1 MADVSLKKTPKILS
15 GTEFMNHRRSVRQ
28 NYHSILSG
36 LKFCRFGAILL
47 AGLCLG
53 CSNEPDQD
61 AATGDGELTGAAA
74 SSPVPRNVTLALN
87 WYPEAEHGGYYA
99 ALVHRYFKE
108 AGLNVT
114 IRPGGP
120 GVPVIQDVATGRV
133 EFGISNA
140 DQILV
145 GRAREADVVAV
156 FAALQTSPRCI
167 MVHEASGIKKF
178 EDLENLTLAINQNST
193 FGNYL
198 QRKVS
203 LEGCTIVPYP
213 GNVSTFLLNK
223 DFAQQAYVF
232 SEPFSAKKEGGDPH
246 NLMAAEIGFNPY
258 TSTLIVEA
266 LTIADD
272 PDLVRDFTQAV
283 QKGWQKYLTEPDET
297 NLFILAQTDQLS
309 EEDLDILE
317 FGAKELQALCLSD
330 DSTGTIPLGNM
341 TEARWQ
347 KMADQLVECEV
358 VEAGSLKVTDAFT
371 TEFLAKPPNK
381 ESEPASD

>member
-1 MADVSLKKTPKILS
+1 
-15 GTEFMNHRRSVRQ
+15 MNHRRPALHNRL
-28 NYHSILSG
+28 SILSG
-36 LKFCRFGAILL
+36 LKFCQFGLILII
-47 AGLCLG
+47 GFCLG
-53 CSNEPDQD
+53 CSEQPDPE
-61 AATGDGELTGAAA
+61 TVNHDGELAGSEA
-74 SSPVPRNVTLALN
+74 SSSVSLDVTLALN

-99 ALVHRYFKE
+99 ALVHGYFKA

-145 GRAREADVVAV
+145 GRAREADVVAI
-156 FAALQTSPRCI
+156 FAAMQTSPRCI
-167 MVHEASGIKKF
+167 MVHKASGIEKF
-178 EDLENLTLAINQNST
+178 EDLKNLTLAINQNST

-213 GNVSTFLLNK
+213 GNISTFLLNK

-232 SEPFSAKKEGGDPH
+232 SEPFTATKEGGDPRS
-246 NLMAAEIGFNPY
+246 LMAAEIGFNPY
-258 TSTLIVEA
+258 TSTLITEA
-266 LTIADD
+266 SMIKDK
-272 PDLVRDFTQAV
+272 PGLVRDFTQAV
-283 QKGWQKYLTEPDET
+283 QKGWQKYLTDPEKT
-297 NLFILAQTDQLS
+297 NRFILAQTDELN
-309 EEDLDILE
+309 EGDLDILA
-317 FGAKELQALCLSD
+317 FGAKELQALCLAF

-341 TEARWQ
+341 TEQRWQ

-358 VEAGSLKVTDAFT
+358 VEPGSLKIGDAFT
-371 TEFLAKPPNK
+371 NVFLKLPDVSSNTEETA
-381 ESEPASD
+381 EQ

>member
-1 MADVSLKKTPKILS
+1 
-15 GTEFMNHRRSVRQ
+15 MNYRRSARQ
-28 NYHSILSG
+28 DYHQIRAG
-36 LKFCRFGAILL
+36 LKFCQFGAILL

-53 CSNEPDQD
+53 CSNQPVDD
-61 AATGDGELTGAAA
+61 AATGDDELTGVAA

-99 ALVHRYFKE
+99 ALVHGFFKE

-120 GVPVIQDVATGRV
+120 GVPVIQDVATQRV

-167 MVHEASGIKKF
+167 MVHEASGIKQF
-178 EDLENLTLAINQNST
+178 EGLKNLTLAINQNST

-198 QRKVS
+198 QRQVS

-232 SEPFSAKKEGGDPH
+232 SEPFTAKKEGGDPH

-266 LTIADD
+266 TTIKEK
-272 PDLVRDFTQAV
+272 PELVRDFTQAV
-283 QKGWQKYLTEPDET
+283 QKGWQKYLTEPEET
-297 NLFILAQTDQLS
+297 NRFILAQTD
-309 EEDLDILE
+309 EMNDEDLDILE
-317 FGAKELQALCLSD
+317 FGAEELQALCLPL
-330 DSTGTIPLGNM
+330 DSTGTIPLGHM

-358 VEAGSLKVTDAFT
+358 VDAGSLKVVDAFT
-371 TEFLAKPPNK
+371 TEFLAPP
-381 ESEPASD
+381 ETLPAQSAVE

>member
-1 MADVSLKKTPKILS
+1 MTYRQKTL
-15 GTEFMNHRRSVRQ
+15 Q
-28 NYHSILSG
+28 NSHATLTG
-36 LKFCRFGAILL
+36 LRFCRTYAILMV
-47 AGLCLG
+47 GFCLG
-53 CSNEPDQD
+53 CVNEPGQSHD
-61 AATGDGELTGAAA
+61 TGDQELTGVAA
-74 SSPVPRNVTLALN
+74 SSLVPRKVTLALN

-99 ALVHRYFKE
+99 ALVHGYFKE

-167 MVHEASGIKKF
+167 MVHETSGIKQF
-178 EDLENLTLAINQNST
+178 DDLKNLTLAINQNST

-213 GNVSTFLLNK
+213 GNVSTFLLNP

-232 SEPFSAKKEGGDPH
+232 SEPFSAKKEGGDPV
-246 NLMAAEIGFNPY
+246 NLMAADIGFNPY
-258 TSTLIVEA
+258 TSTLITEA
-266 LTIADD
+266 SIIKEK

-283 QKGWQKYLTEPDET
+283 QKGWQKYLSEPEET
-297 NLFILAQTDQLS
+297 NRFILAQTDQMS
-309 EEDLDILE
+309 DEDLDILE
-317 FGAKELQALCLSD
+317 FGAKELQALCRPD
-330 DSTGTIPLGNM
+330 DSTGSAPLGNM
-341 TEARWQ
+341 TKERWQ

-358 VEAGSLKVTDAFT
+358 VDAGSLNVDDAFT
-371 TEFLAKPPNK
+371 TEFLMKPSV
-381 ESEPASD
+381 EASTSNTE

>member
-1 MADVSLKKTPKILS
+1 
-15 GTEFMNHRRSVRQ
+15 MNHRRPALH
-28 NYHSILSG
+28 NFHSILSG
-36 LKFCRFGAILL
+36 LKFFRFWLILVI
-47 AGLCLG
+47 GFCLG
-53 CSNEPDQD
+53 CSEQPDPE
-61 AATGDGELTGAAA
+61 TVNRDGELAGIAAN
-74 SSPVPRNVTLALN
+74 SSVPLDVTLALN

-99 ALVHRYFKE
+99 ALVHGYFKA

-145 GRAREADVVAV
+145 GRAREADVVAI
-156 FAALQTSPRCI
+156 FAAMQTSPRCI
-167 MVHEASGIKKF
+167 MVHKASGIEKF
-178 EDLENLTLAINQNST
+178 EGLKNLTLAINQNST

-213 GNVSTFLLNK
+213 GNISTFLLNK

-232 SEPFSAKKEGGDPH
+232 SEPFTATKEGGEPRS
-246 NLMAAEIGFNPY
+246 LMAAEIGFNPY
-258 TSTLIVEA
+258 TSTLITEA
-266 LTIADD
+266 SMIKDK

-283 QKGWQKYLTEPDET
+283 QKGWQKYLTDPEKT
-297 NLFILAQTDQLS
+297 NRFILAQTDELS
-309 EEDLDILE
+309 EGDLDILA
-317 FGAKELQALCLSD
+317 FGAKELQALCLSF

-341 TEARWQ
+341 TEQRWQ

-358 VEAGSLKVTDAFT
+358 VEPGSLKIGDAFT
-371 TEFLAKPPNK
+371 NVFLKLPDVSPKTEETA
-381 ESEPASD
+381 EQ

>member
-1 MADVSLKKTPKILS
+1 
-15 GTEFMNHRRSVRQ
+15 MNHRRSAPQ
-28 NYHSILSG
+28 NYHSFLSG
-36 LKFCRFGAILL
+36 LKICQFGAILL
-47 AGLCLG
+47 AGFCLG
-53 CSNEPDQD
+53 CSNEPAQD
-61 AATGDGELTGAAA
+61 AATGDGELTGVAA

-99 ALVHRYFKE
+99 ALVHGYFKE

-140 DQILV
+140 DQILTA
-145 GRAREADVVAV
+145 RAREADVVAV

-167 MVHEASGIKKF
+167 MVHEESGIKQFDGLK
-178 EDLENLTLAINQNST
+178 NLTLAINQNST

-203 LEGCTIVPYP
+203 LEDCTIVPYP
-213 GNVSTFLLNK
+213 GNVSTFLLKK

-232 SEPFSAKKEGGDPH
+232 SEPFSAKKEGGDPV

-258 TSTLIVEA
+258 TSTLITEA
-266 LTIADD
+266 SMIKDKS
-272 PDLVRDFTQAV
+272 DLVRDFTQAV
-283 QKGWQKYLTEPDET
+283 QKGWQKYLTEPEET
-297 NLFILAQTDQLS
+297 NRFILAQTDQMS
-309 EEDLDILE
+309 DEDLDILE
-317 FGAKELQALCLSD
+317 FGAKELQALCLPV
-330 DSTGTIPLGNM
+330 DSTGTVPLGNM
-341 TEARWQ
+341 TKERWQ

-358 VEAGSLKVTDAFT
+358 VDAGSLTVADAFT
-371 TEFLAKPPNK
+371 NEFLADPQNK
-381 ESEPASD
+381 ESESDSD

>member
-1 MADVSLKKTPKILS
+1 
-15 GTEFMNHRRSVRQ
+15 MNHRRPALQ
-28 NYHSILSG
+28 NCHSILAG
-36 LKFCRFGAILL
+36 TKICRFWLIL
-47 AGLCLG
+47 AVGLGLG
-53 CSNEPDQD
+53 CSGQSDPE
-61 AATGDGELTGAAA
+61 AANGDVELTGIEA
-74 SSPVPRNVTLALN
+74 SSPVPRDVTLALN

-99 ALVHRYFKE
+99 ALVHGYFKE

-133 EFGISNA
+133 GFGISNA

-167 MVHEASGIKKF
+167 MVHEASEIKQF
-178 EDLENLTLAINQNST
+178 EGLKNLTLAINQNST

-232 SEPFSAKKEGGDPH
+232 SEPFTAKKEGGDPV

-258 TSTLIVEA
+258 TSTLITEA
-266 LTIADD
+266 SMVKDR

-283 QKGWQKYLTEPDET
+283 QKGWLKYLTEPEET
-297 NLFILAQTDQLS
+297 NRYILAQTDQMS

-317 FGAKELQALCLSD
+317 FGAKELQALCLSI

-341 TEARWQ
+341 TEERWQ

-358 VEAGSLKVTDAFT
+358 VDEGSLKVADAFT
-371 TEFLAKPPNK
+371 NEFLAKPQNK
-381 ESEPASD
+381 EAKSDSD

>member
-1 MADVSLKKTPKILS
+1 MS
-15 GTEFMNHRRSVRQ
+15 HRPTTSRNCFTIRA
-28 NYHSILSG
+28 G
-36 LKFCRFGAILL
+36 LKFCQFLVILT
-47 AGLCLG
+47 AGLSLG
-53 CSNEPDQD
+53 CSNEPD
-61 AATGDGELTGAAA
+61 ASTVAGSGELTGVAA
-74 SSPVPRNVTLALN
+74 SSPVPRSVTLALN

-99 ALVHRYFKE
+99 ALVHGYFEE
-108 AGLNVT
+108 AGLDVT

-133 EFGISNA
+133 QFGISNA

-167 MVHEASGIKKF
+167 MVHEASGIEHFDGVK
-178 EDLENLTLAINQNST
+178 NLTLAINQNST

-213 GNVSTFLLNK
+213 GNVSTFLLNPN
-223 DFAQQAYVF
+223 FAQQAYVF
-232 SEPFSAKKEGGDPH
+232 SEPFTAKKEGGDPR

-258 TSTLIVEA
+258 TSTLITEA
-266 LTIADD
+266 SMIKEKPA
-272 PDLVRDFTQAV
+272 LVRDFTQAV
-283 QKGWQKYLTEPDET
+283 QKGWQKYLTEPEET
-297 NLFILAQTDQLS
+297 NRFILAQTDQMS
-309 EEDLDILE
+309 DEDLDILE

-330 DSTGTIPLGNM
+330 DSAGTVPLGNM
-341 TEARWQ
+341 TRDRWQ

-358 VEAGSLKVTDAFT
+358 IDEGSFNVDDAFT
-371 TEFLAKPPNK
+371 TGFLARLST
-381 ESEPASD
+381 ESSTSDTE

>member
-1 MADVSLKKTPKILS
+1 
-15 GTEFMNHRRSVRQ
+15 MNHRRPAPR
-28 NYHSILSG
+28 NYHSILAG
-36 LKFCRFGAILL
+36 TKICRFWLILL
-47 AGLCLG
+47 TGLCLG
-53 CSNEPDQD
+53 CSGQLDPEVTNGD
-61 AATGDGELTGAAA
+61 AELTGIEA
-74 SSPVPRNVTLALN
+74 SSPVPRDVTLALN

-99 ALVHRYFKE
+99 ALVHGYFKE

-120 GVPVIQDVATGRV
+120 GVPVIQDVATRRV

-156 FAALQTSPRCI
+156 FSALQTSPRCI
-167 MVHEASGIKKF
+167 MVHETSGINKF
-178 EDLENLTLAINQNST
+178 EDLKNLTLAINQNST

-232 SEPFSAKKEGGDPH
+232 SEPFTAKKEGGDPRS
-246 NLMAAEIGFNPY
+246 LMAAEIGFNPY
-258 TSTLIVEA
+258 TSTLITEA
-266 LTIADD
+266 STIKDK

-283 QKGWQKYLTEPDET
+283 QKGWQKYLTEPEET
-297 NLFILAQTDQLS
+297 NRFILAQTD
-309 EEDLDILE
+309 EMNDEDLDILE
-317 FGAKELQALCLSD
+317 FGAKELQALCLPL
-330 DSTGTIPLGNM
+330 DSSGKFPLGHM

-358 VEAGSLKVTDAFT
+358 VDKGSLKVADAFT
-371 TEFLAKPPNK
+371 NEFLKLPDVSSKTEKSA
-381 ESEPASD
+381 DQ

>member
-1 MADVSLKKTPKILS
+1 
-15 GTEFMNHRRSVRQ
+15 MNHRRTGWQ
-28 NYHSILSG
+28 NCHRFWTG
-36 LKFCRFGAILL
+36 VKFCQFAAILL
-47 AGLCLG
+47 TGLCLG
-53 CSNEPDQD
+53 CSNKPAQNPKN
-61 AATGDGELTGAAA
+61 GDGELTGEAA

-99 ALVHRYFKE
+99 ALVHGYFKE

-120 GVPVIQDVATGRV
+120 GVPVIQDVATKRV

-145 GRAREADVVAV
+145 GRAREANVVAV

-167 MVHEASGIKKF
+167 MVHEASGIKQF
-178 EDLENLTLAINQNST
+178 EDLKNLTLAINQNST

-198 QRKVS
+198 QRQVS

-213 GNVSTFLLNK
+213 GNVSTFLLNQ

-232 SEPFSAKKEGGDPH
+232 SEPFTAKKEGGDPH

-258 TSTLIVEA
+258 TSTLITEA
-266 LTIADD
+266 STITDN

-283 QKGWQKYLTEPDET
+283 QKGWQKYLTEPEET
-297 NLFILAQTDQLS
+297 NRFILAQTD
-309 EEDLDILE
+309 EMDDEDLDILE
-317 FGAKELQALCLSD
+317 FGAKELQALCLPV
-330 DSTGTIPLGNM
+330 DSTGTISLGHM
-341 TEARWQ
+341 TETRWQ

-358 VEAGSLKVTDAFT
+358 VDPGSLKVTDAFT
-371 TEFLAKPPNK
+371 TEFLKVPETSPV
-381 ESEPASD
+381 ESDAE

>member
-1 MADVSLKKTPKILS
+1 
-15 GTEFMNHRRSVRQ
+15 MNHRPRTLP
-28 NYHSILSG
+28 NYPGIRAS
-36 LKFCRFGAILL
+36 LKFCQFLVILIVGFG
-47 AGLCLG
+47 LG
-53 CSNEPDQD
+53 CSGEPDQ
-61 AATGDGELTGAAA
+61 APATGDGELTGVAA
-74 SSPVPRNVTLALN
+74 SSPVLRNVTLALN

-99 ALVHRYFKE
+99 ALVHGFFEE

-178 EDLENLTLAINQNST
+178 DGLKNLTLAINQNST

-213 GNVSTFLLNK
+213 GNVSTFLLNP

-232 SEPFSAKKEGGDPH
+232 SEPFTAKKEGGDPV

-258 TSTLIVEA
+258 TSTLITEA
-266 LTIADD
+266 SIIKEK

-283 QKGWQKYLTEPDET
+283 QKGWQKYLTEPEET
-297 NLFILAQTDQLS
+297 NRFILAQTDQMS

-330 DSTGTIPLGNM
+330 NSTGTVPLGNM
-341 TEARWQ
+341 TNERWQ

-358 VEAGSLKVTDAFT
+358 VDAGSLNIDDAFT
-371 TEFLAKPPNK
+371 TEFLAQPPNE
-381 ESEPASD
+381 ESESDNE

>member
-1 MADVSLKKTPKILS
+1 
-15 GTEFMNHRRSVRQ
+15 MNHRRPASQ

-36 LKFCRFGAILL
+36 LKFSRFWLILV

-53 CSNEPDQD
+53 CAEQPNPK
-61 AATGDGELTGAAA
+61 AASGDRELTGSAA
-74 SSPVPRNVTLALN
+74 SSPVPRDVTLALN
-87 WYPEAEHGGYYA
+87 WYPEVEHGGYYA
-99 ALVHRYFKE
+99 ALVHGYFKE

-140 DQILV
+140 DQILT

-156 FAALQTSPRCI
+156 YAALQTSPRCI
-167 MVHEASGIKKF
+167 MVHEASGIERF
-178 EDLENLTLAINQNST
+178 DDLKNLTLAINQNST

-232 SEPFSAKKEGGDPH
+232 SEPFTAKKEGGDPRS
-246 NLMAAEIGFNPY
+246 LMAAEIGFNPY
-258 TSTLIVEA
+258 TSTLITEA
-266 LTIADD
+266 SMIDD
-272 PDLVRDFTQAV
+272 KPDLVRDFTQAV
-283 QKGWQKYLTEPDET
+283 QKGWQKYLTEPAET
-297 NLFILAQTDQLS
+297 NRFILAQTDQMND
-309 EEDLDILE
+309 EDLDILE

-330 DSTGTIPLGNM
+330 DSTGTVPLGNM
-341 TEARWQ
+341 TTERWQ

-358 VEAGSLKVTDAFT
+358 VDAGSLKVAEAFT
-371 TEFLAKPPNK
+371 NEFLQLPDVSPKAVEAAAP
-381 ESEPASD
+381 

>member
-1 MADVSLKKTPKILS
+1 
-15 GTEFMNHRRSVRQ
+15 MNHRRTVRQ
-28 NYHSILSG
+28 NYQSNLSG
-36 LKFCRFGAILL
+36 LNFCQFLAILII
-47 AGLCLG
+47 GFCLG
-53 CSNEPDQD
+53 CSNEPDQSP
-61 AATGDGELTGAAA
+61 ATDDREVTGVAA
-74 SSPVPRNVTLALN
+74 SSPVPRSVTLALN
-87 WYPEAEHGGYYA
+87 WYPEAEHGGYYS
-99 ALVHRYFKE
+99 ALVHGYFE
-108 AGLNVT
+108 DAGLNVT

-145 GRAREADVVAV
+145 GRAREADVVAI

-167 MVHEASGIKKF
+167 MVHEASGIKQFDGLK
-178 EDLENLTLAINQNST
+178 NLTLAINQNST

-213 GNVSTFLLNK
+213 GNVSTFLLNP

-232 SEPFSAKKEGGDPH
+232 SEPFSAKKEGGDPV

-258 TSTLIVEA
+258 TSTLITEA
-266 LTIADD
+266 SIIKDK

-283 QKGWQKYLTEPDET
+283 QKGWQKYLAEPEET
-297 NLFILAQTDQLS
+297 NRFILAQTDQMS

-317 FGAKELQALCLSD
+317 FGAKELQALCLPV
-330 DSTGTIPLGNM
+330 DSTGTVPLGNM
-341 TEARWQ
+341 TKERWQ

-358 VEAGSLKVTDAFT
+358 VDAGSLNVDDAFT
-371 TEFLAKPPNK
+371 TEFLAKSSNK
-381 ESEPASD
+381 ESESDKE

>member
-1 MADVSLKKTPKILS
+1 
-15 GTEFMNHRRSVRQ
+15 MNHRRPAPQ
-28 NYHSILSG
+28 NYHSILAS
-36 LKFCRFGAILL
+36 LKICRFWLIL
-47 AGLCLG
+47 AVGLCLG
-53 CSNEPDQD
+53 CSNQPDPE
-61 AATGDGELTGAAA
+61 ATNGDGELTGIEA
-74 SSPVPRNVTLALN
+74 SSPVPRDVTLALN

-99 ALVHRYFKE
+99 ALVHGYFKE

-167 MVHEASGIKKF
+167 MVHEASGIEKF
-178 EDLENLTLAINQNST
+178 ERLKNLTLAINQNST

-232 SEPFSAKKEGGDPH
+232 SEPFTARKEGGDPRS
-246 NLMAAEIGFNPY
+246 LMAAEIGFNPY

-266 LTIADD
+266 STIADD
-272 PDLVRDFTQAV
+272 PDLVREFTQAV
-283 QKGWQKYLTEPDET
+283 QKGWQKYLTEPEET
-297 NLFILAQTDQLS
+297 NRFILAQTDQMS

-330 DSTGTIPLGNM
+330 NSTGTIPLGNM
-341 TEARWQ
+341 TKQRWQ

-358 VEAGSLKVTDAFT
+358 VDAGTLKIADAFT
-371 TEFLAKPPNK
+371 NDFLKRPDVSP
-381 ESEPASD
+381 ETSEAADP

>member
-1 MADVSLKKTPKILS
+1 
-15 GTEFMNHRRSVRQ
+15 MNHRRPALQ
-28 NYHSILSG
+28 NYHSIRPG
-36 LKFCRFGAILL
+36 LKICRFWLILV

-53 CSNEPDQD
+53 CSEQPDPE
-61 AATGDGELTGAAA
+61 ATKGEAELTGIEA
-74 SSPVPRNVTLALN
+74 SSPVLRDVTLALN

-99 ALVHRYFKE
+99 ALVHGYFKE

-167 MVHEASGIKKF
+167 MVHEASGITQF
-178 EDLENLTLAINQNST
+178 EGLKNLTLAINQNST

-232 SEPFSAKKEGGDPH
+232 SEPFSAKKEGGDPRS
-246 NLMAAEIGFNPY
+246 LMAAEIGFNPY
-258 TSTLIVEA
+258 TSTLITEA
-266 LTIADD
+266 SMIKDKS
-272 PDLVRDFTQAV
+272 DLVRDFTQAV
-283 QKGWQKYLTEPDET
+283 QKGWHKYLTEPAET
-297 NLFILAQTDQLS
+297 NRFILAQTDQMS

-317 FGAKELQALCLSD
+317 FGAKELQALCQSD
-330 DSTGTIPLGNM
+330 DSTGTVPLGNM
-341 TEARWQ
+341 TKERWQ

-358 VEAGSLKVTDAFT
+358 VDAGSLKVADAFT
-371 TEFLAKPPNK
+371 NEFLADPQNK
-381 ESEPASD
+381 KAESDSD

>member
-1 MADVSLKKTPKILS
+1 
-15 GTEFMNHRRSVRQ
+15 MNHRRPALQ
-28 NYHSILSG
+28 NPHSILSG
-36 LKFCRFGAILL
+36 TKICRFWLIL
-47 AGLCLG
+47 AVGLCLG
-53 CSNEPDQD
+53 CSGQPDREG
-61 AATGDGELTGAAA
+61 TSGNPELTGIEA
-74 SSPVPRNVTLALN
+74 SSPVPRDVTLALN

-99 ALVHRYFKE
+99 ALVHGYFEE

-167 MVHEASGIKKF
+167 IVHEASGIEQF
-178 EDLENLTLAINQNST
+178 EGLKNLTLAINQNST

-232 SEPFSAKKEGGDPH
+232 SEPFTAKKEGGDPV

-258 TSTLIVEA
+258 TSTLITEA
-266 LTIADD
+266 SMIKEKSS
-272 PDLVRDFTQAV
+272 LVRDFTQAV
-283 QKGWQKYLTEPDET
+283 QKGWQKYLTDPEET
-297 NLFILAQTDQLS
+297 NRFILAQTDQMS

-341 TEARWQ
+341 TEQRWQ

-358 VEAGSLKVTDAFT
+358 VDEGSLNVAAAFT
-371 TEFLAKPPNK
+371 NKFLKAPEITPVD
-381 ESEPASD
+381 SDAE

>member
-1 MADVSLKKTPKILS
+1 
-15 GTEFMNHRRSVRQ
+15 MNHRRPAPQ
-28 NYHSILSG
+28 NCHSILSG
-36 LKFCRFGAILL
+36 LKIFRFWLILVI
-47 AGLCLG
+47 GLCVG
-53 CSNEPDQD
+53 CSESPDPEATNGD
-61 AATGDGELTGAAA
+61 AELTGNEA
-74 SSPVPRNVTLALN
+74 SSPVPRDVTLALN

-99 ALVHRYFKE
+99 ALVHGYFKE

-167 MVHEASGIKKF
+167 MVHEASGIETF
-178 EDLENLTLAINQNST
+178 EGLKNLTLAINQNST

-198 QRKVS
+198 QRQVS

-232 SEPFSAKKEGGDPH
+232 SEPFTAKKEGGDPRS
-246 NLMAAEIGFNPY
+246 LMAAEIGFNPY
-258 TSTLIVEA
+258 TSTLITEA
-266 LTIADD
+266 SMIKDK

-283 QKGWQKYLTEPDET
+283 QKGWQKYLTEPEET
-297 NLFILAQTDQLS
+297 NRFILAQTD
-309 EEDLDILE
+309 EMNDEDLDILE
-317 FGAKELQALCLSD
+317 FGAKELQALCLSI
-330 DSTGTIPLGNM
+330 DSTGTIPLGHM

-358 VEAGSLKVTDAFT
+358 VETGSLNVADAFT
-371 TEFLAKPPNK
+371 NDFLAKPQYK
-381 ESEPASD
+381 ESESDSD

>member
-1 MADVSLKKTPKILS
+1 MS
-15 GTEFMNHRRSVRQ
+15 HRPTTSRNCDGIRA
-28 NYHSILSG
+28 G
-36 LKFCRFGAILL
+36 LKFCQFLLILAL
-47 AGLCLG
+47 GTCAGCTD
-53 CSNEPDQD
+53 EPVTAP
-61 AATGDGELTGAAA
+61 AAGDGDLTGVAA
-74 SSPVPRNVTLALN
+74 SSPVLRSVTLALN

-99 ALVHRYFKE
+99 ALVHGYFKD

-167 MVHEASGIKKF
+167 MVHEASGIKQF
-178 EDLENLTLAINQNST
+178 DDLKNLTLAINQNST

-198 QRKVS
+198 QRKVP

-213 GNVSTFLLNK
+213 GNVSTFLLNP

-232 SEPFSAKKEGGDPH
+232 SEPFTAKKEGGDPH
-246 NLMAAEIGFNPY
+246 SLMAAEIGFNPY
-258 TSTLIVEA
+258 TSTLITESSM
-266 LTIADD
+266 IKDK

-283 QKGWQKYLTEPDET
+283 QKGWQKYLTEPEET
-297 NLFILAQTDQLS
+297 NKFILAQTDQMGD
-309 EEDLDILE
+309 EDLDILE
-317 FGAKELQALCLSD
+317 FGAKELQALCLPD
-330 DSTGTIPLGNM
+330 DSTGTVPLGNM
-341 TEARWQ
+341 TKERWQ

-358 VEAGSLKVTDAFT
+358 VDKAILNVDDAFT
-371 TEFLAKPPNK
+371 TKFLARPLA
-381 ESEPASD
+381 EASTSGAE

>member
-1 MADVSLKKTPKILS
+1 
-15 GTEFMNHRRSVRQ
+15 MNHRRSVRQ
-28 NYHSILSG
+28 NYPRILVA
-36 LKFCRFGAILL
+36 LKFCWFGAILF

-53 CSNEPDQD
+53 CSNEPTPDGT
-61 AATGDGELTGAAA
+61 TGNNELTGAAA
-74 SSPVPRNVTLALN
+74 SSPVPRKVTLALN

-99 ALVHRYFKE
+99 ALVHGYFEE

-178 EDLENLTLAINQNST
+178 EDLKNLTLAINQNST
-193 FGNYL
+193 FGNFL
-198 QRKVS
+198 QRQVS
-203 LEGCTIVPYP
+203 LDGCTIVPYP

-232 SEPFSAKKEGGDPH
+232 SEPFSAQKEGGDPH

-266 LTIADD
+266 STIAED
-272 PDLVRDFTQAV
+272 PKLVRDFTQAV
-283 QKGWQKYLTEPDET
+283 QKGWQKYLTEPGET
-297 NLFILAQTDQLS
+297 NRFILKQNDELNQ
-309 EEDLDILE
+309 EDLDILE
-317 FGAKELQALCLSD
+317 FGAKELQTLCLSN
-330 DSTGTIPLGNM
+330 DSTGTVPLGSM

-358 VEAGSLKVTDAFT
+358 VEPGSLKAAAAFT
-371 TEFLAKPPNK
+371 TEFLKRPDT
-381 ESEPASD
+381 ASVENIVE

>member
-1 MADVSLKKTPKILS
+1 
-15 GTEFMNHRRSVRQ
+15 MNHRRPALQ
-28 NYHSILSG
+28 NCHSILSG
-36 LKFCRFGAILL
+36 LKFCRFWLILL
-47 AGLCLG
+47 TGLCLG
-53 CSNEPDQD
+53 CSEQPDSE
-61 AATGDGELTGAAA
+61 AANRDGELTGIEA
-74 SSPVPRNVTLALN
+74 SSPVPRDVTLALN

-99 ALVHRYFKE
+99 ALVHGYFEE

-120 GVPVIQDVATGRV
+120 GVPVIQDVATERV

-156 FAALQTSPRCI
+156 FAAMQTSPRCI
-167 MVHEASGIKKF
+167 MVHEASGIDKF
-178 EDLENLTLAINQNST
+178 EGLKNLTLAINQNST

-223 DFAQQAYVF
+223 DFAQQGYVF
-232 SEPFSAKKEGGDPH
+232 SEPFTAKKEGGDPRS
-246 NLMAAEIGFNPY
+246 LMAAEIGFNPY
-258 TSTLIVEA
+258 TSTLITEA
-266 LTIADD
+266 SMIKDK

-283 QKGWQKYLTEPDET
+283 QKGWQKYLTEPEET
-297 NLFILAQTDQLS
+297 NRFILAQTDEMS

-317 FGAKELQALCLSD
+317 FGAKELQGLCLSF

-341 TEARWQ
+341 TEQRWQ

-358 VEAGSLKVTDAFT
+358 VDAGSLKVADAFT
-371 TEFLAKPPNK
+371 NEFLAEHPNK
-381 ESEPASD
+381 EAESDSD

>member
-1 MADVSLKKTPKILS
+1 MD
-15 GTEFMNHRRSVRQ
+15 HRRSAQQ

-47 AGLCLG
+47 AGFCLG
-53 CSNEPDQD
+53 CSNEPAQD
-61 AATGDGELTGAAA
+61 VSTAEDELTGVAA
-74 SSPVPRNVTLALN
+74 SSPVSRHVTLALN
-87 WYPEAEHGGYYA
+87 WYPEAEHGGYYS
-99 ALVHRYFKE
+99 ALLHGYFKE

-156 FAALQTSPRCI
+156 YAALQTSPRCI
-167 MVHEASGIKKF
+167 MVHEASGIQKF
-178 EDLENLTLAINQNST
+178 EGLKNLTLAINQNST

-232 SEPFSAKKEGGDPH
+232 SEPFSADKEGGDPH
-246 NLMAAEIGFNPY
+246 SLMAAEIGFNPY
-258 TSTLIVEA
+258 TSTLITEA
-266 LTIADD
+266 SIIKDK

-283 QKGWQKYLTEPDET
+283 QKGWQKYLTEPEET
-297 NLFILAQTDQLS
+297 NRFILAQTDQMS

-317 FGAKELQALCLSD
+317 FGAKELQALCHSD
-330 DSTGTIPLGNM
+330 DSTATMPLGEM
-341 TEARWQ
+341 TKVRWQ

-358 VEAGSLKVTDAFT
+358 VDAGSLKVADAFT
-371 TEFLAKPPNK
+371 NEFLARHANK
-381 ESEPASD
+381 ETKSVDE